1 MAKSRTMNKPR
12 AAKKTKKAIASGSAK
27 SLAQQASADSV
38 PGFVVPKPETPELPQ
53 TKNDAV
59 KKVANQSPG
68 APVIAGR
75 SGKLEMFT
83 RALDA
88 HQSGRIEEAI
98 SLYGAVLRQ
107 NADQPDVW
115 NNLGVALRRSKR
127 LDAAL
132 VAYRRAAELR
142 PGNAGLW
149 SNMGNCLREM
159 MRFDEAAAAHDK
171 ALELDASIKSH
182 PFNAGLVY
190 RDTNRFEQAIKH
202 FDEALAIDPDYVDA
216 NWDKALAL
224 LATGQYEAG
233 WAGYE
238 TRRKLADNPIR
249 PLESV
254 PEWDGKADLRGK
266 RLLLRAEQGFG
277 DMIQF
282 ARFVPLVGKKAAH
295 IILECRSE
303 LIPVMRTIACVGTIV
318 EKGAKLPLFDL
329 HVPLLSLPHVMKIS
343 EAELHRVSAE
353 PYLSAPKGK
362 QARLS
367 PPSGTVLK
375 VGLIWAGKLNPRD
388 RSCPLEMLMPL
399 MAQKGASFYSFQVD
413 ERRGDIARLGANAL
427 ITDMGEHI
435 HDFGD
440 SAALM
445 KAMDLVI
452 TIDSAPA
459 HLAGALGVPVW
470 MLQLYTTDWRWMVGR
485 TDSPWYPTMR
495 IYRQEAPGDWTLPV
509 DHLKQDFDVLLQARL
524 REHQKIQDIQV
535 LGSKE

>member
-1 MAKSRTMNKPR
+1 M
-12 AAKKTKKAIASGSAK
+12 
-27 SLAQQASADSV
+27 
-38 PGFVVPKPETPELPQ
+38 
-53 TKNDAV
+53 
-59 KKVANQSPG
+59 ANQSPG
-68 APVIAGR
+68 APAIAAR
-75 SGKLEMFT
+75 SGKSEMFT

-190 RDTNRFEQAIKH
+190 RDTNRFKQAIKH
-202 FDEALAIDPDYVDA
+202 FDAALAIDPDYVDA

-254 PEWDGKADLRGK
+254 PEWDGKAGLRGK

-303 LIPVMRTIACVGTIV
+303 LIPVMRTIAGVGTIV
-318 EKGAKLPLFDL
+318 EKGAKLPPFDL

-388 RSCPLEMLMPL
+388 RSCPLELLMPL

-495 IYRQEAPGDWTLPV
+495 IYRQEAPGDWALPV
-509 DHLKQDFDVLLQARL
+509 DHLKRDFDVLLQARL
-524 REHQKIQDIQV
+524 REYRKIQDIQV
-535 LGSKE
+535 LGSNE

>member
-12 AAKKTKKAIASGSAK
+12 TAKKTKNAIASGSAK
-27 SLAQQASADSV
+27 SRAQQASADSV
-38 PGFVVPKPETPELPQ
+38 PGFAVSKPETPELPQ

-68 APVIAGR
+68 APAIAAR
-75 SGKLEMFT
+75 SGKSEMFT

-98 SLYGAVLRQ
+98 SLYGTVLRQ
-107 NADQPDVW
+107 NVDQPDVW

-182 PFNAGLVY
+182 PFNTGLVY
-190 RDTNRFEQAIKH
+190 RDTNRFEQAIKY
-202 FDEALAIDPDYVDA
+202 FDAALAIDPDYVDA

-282 ARFVPLVGKKAAH
+282 ARFVPLVGKRTAH

-303 LIPVMRTIACVGTIV
+303 LIPVMRTIAGVGTIV
-318 EKGAKLPLFDL
+318 EKGAKLPPFDL

-509 DHLKQDFDVLLQARL
+509 AKLGADFANLLKARL
-524 REHQKIQDIQV
+524 GAV
-535 LGSKE
+535 V

>member
-27 SLAQQASADSV
+27 SLAQQASADSM
-38 PGFVVPKPETPELPQ
+38 PGFAVPKPETPELPQ

-68 APVIAGR
+68 APAIAGR
-75 SGKLEMFT
+75 SGKSEMFT

-142 PGNAGLW
+142 PDNAGLW

-190 RDTNRFEQAIKH
+190 RDTNRFEQAIKY
-202 FDEALAIDPDYVDA
+202 FDAALAIDPDYVDA

-282 ARFVPLVGKKAAH
+282 ARFVPLVGKRAAH

-303 LIPVMRTIACVGTIV
+303 LIPVMRTIAGVGTIV
-318 EKGAKLPLFDL
+318 EKGAKLPPFDL

-367 PPSGTVLK
+367 PPWGTVLK

-509 DHLKQDFDVLLQARL
+509 DHLKQDFDVLLQGRL

>member
-27 SLAQQASADSV
+27 SRAQQASADSV
-38 PGFVVPKPETPELPQ
+38 PGFAVPKPETPELPQ

-59 KKVANQSPG
+59 KKVANQFPG
-68 APVIAGR
+68 APAIAGR
-75 SGKLEMFT
+75 SGKSEMFT
-83 RALDA
+83 RALEA

-98 SLYGAVLRQ
+98 SLYGTVLRQ
-107 NADQPDVW
+107 NVDQPDVW

-142 PGNAGLW
+142 PDNAGLW

-190 RDTNRFEQAIKH
+190 RDTNRFEQAIKY
-202 FDEALAIDPDYVDA
+202 FDAALAIDPDYVDA

-303 LIPVMRTIACVGTIV
+303 LIPVMRTIAGVGTIV
-318 EKGAKLPLFDL
+318 EKGAKLPPFDL

-388 RSCPLEMLMPL
+388 RSCPLELLMPL

-413 ERRGDIARLGANAL
+413 ERRGDIAKLGANAL

-495 IYRQEAPGDWTLPV
+495 IYRQEAPGDWMLPV
-509 DHLKQDFDVLLQARL
+509 AKLGADFANLLKARL
-524 REHQKIQDIQV
+524 GAAV
-535 LGSKE
+535 

>member
-1 MAKSRTMNKPR
+1 MTKSRTMNKPR
-12 AAKKTKKAIASGSAK
+12 VAKKTKKAIASGSAK

-38 PGFVVPKPETPELPQ
+38 PGFAVPKPETPELPQ

-68 APVIAGR
+68 APAIAAR
-75 SGKLEMFT
+75 SGKSEMFT

-190 RDTNRFEQAIKH
+190 RDTNRFKQAIKH
-202 FDEALAIDPDYVDA
+202 FDAALAIDPDYVDA

-254 PEWDGKADLRGK
+254 PEWDGKAGLRGK

-303 LIPVMRTIACVGTIV
+303 LIPVMRTIAGVGTIV
-318 EKGAKLPLFDL
+318 EKGAKLPPFDL

-388 RSCPLEMLMPL
+388 RSCPLELLMPL

-495 IYRQEAPGDWTLPV
+495 IYRQEAPGDWALPV
-509 DHLKQDFDVLLQARL
+509 DHLKRDFDVLLQARL
-524 REHQKIQDIQV
+524 REYRKIQDIQV
-535 LGSKE
+535 LGSNE